1 MTGKKIIPR
10 LLKHTQ
16 PDTKNTSDKKQDS
29 NFAVLDLH
37 SSSSW

>member
-1 MTGKKIIPR
+1 MTGKKKISR